1 MQIFIN
7 WQNFPTATILIKAQ
21 LFTFRVI
28 LQADSRMLNLSLYVI
43 FSFPSK
49 NQSSKASK
57 NSVKIGSG
65 TELKHKNS
73 FYTEFEPSV
82 IKIIRLI

>member
-28 LQADSRMLNLSLYVI
+28 LQADSRILTLSLCVILQSKKLIEDMENLSNFI
-43 FSFPSK
+43 
-49 NQSSKASK
+49 N
-57 NSVKIGSG
+57 
-65 TELKHKNS
+65 TLK
-73 FYTEFEPSV
+73 T
-82 IKIIRLI
+82 LA